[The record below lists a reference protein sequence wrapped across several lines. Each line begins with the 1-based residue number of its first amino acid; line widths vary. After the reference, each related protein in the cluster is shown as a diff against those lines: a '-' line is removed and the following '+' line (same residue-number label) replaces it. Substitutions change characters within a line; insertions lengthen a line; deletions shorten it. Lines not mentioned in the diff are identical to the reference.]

1 MKNSRLILIVPV
13 FIMLVIVLMQ
23 CKHDPVVP
31 ETPPEGGNGNG
42 GNGNI
47 PCDTLDVTYAGSVV
61 PIFEAYCNACHSGAT
76 PQAGIDLTNYEH
88 VATIA
93 QTGQLVGS
101 INHISGF
108 SPMPKD
114 GNKLSLCEIRTIE
127 IWLNDTTFVGPDP
140 GHPCDPDTIY
150 FERDLLP
157 ILQSACAQPGCHDAI
172 TQQDGVRL
180 TDYASVMATG
190 KIKPGDPEDSELY
203 EVITDPDPDKR
214 MPPPPNSTLPADQI
228 AMVEKWIQQGA
239 QNLFCDDEECDTT
252 NVTYSTVVEQIINQ
266 HCYGCHNNGNP
277 LGGLSLEGYDKVV
290 SIANDGRL
298 MGTITHEPGYPAM
311 PKNGMKL
318 SDCKI
323 LLIETWINN
332 GLPN

>member
-1 MKNSRLILIVPV
+1 MKNSRLILIVPA
-13 FIMLVIVLMQ
+13 FIMLAIVLMQ
-23 CKHDPVVP
+23 CKHDPVIP

-61 PIFEAYCNACHSGAT
+61 PIFETYCNACHSGVT
-76 PQAGIDLTNYEH
+76 PGAGIDLTNYEH

-172 TQQDGVRL
+172 TQEGDIRL

-190 KIKPGDPEDSELY
+190 KVKPGQPDESDLY
-203 EVITDPDPDKR
+203 EILIKTDPNDR
-214 MPPPPNSTLPADQI
+214 MPPPPSSPLSADQI
-228 AMVEKWIQQGA
+228 AIVEKWILQGA
-239 QNLFCDDEECDTT
+239 QNLFCDDEECDTSNVKFT
-252 NVTYSTVVEQIINQ
+252 NIVEPIINT
-266 HCYGCHNNGNP
+266 HCLGCHSDSNP
-277 LGGLSLEGYDKVV
+277 LGSLSLEGYDKVV

-298 MGTITHEPGYPAM
+298 IGTITHEPGYPAM

-318 SDCKI
+318 NECKI

>member
-13 FIMLVIVLMQ
+13 IIMLAIVLMQ
-23 CKHDPVVP
+23 CKHDPVIP

-47 PCDTLDVTYAGSVV
+47 
-61 PIFEAYCNACHSGAT
+61 
-76 PQAGIDLTNYEH
+76 
-88 VATIA
+88 
-93 QTGQLVGS
+93 
-101 INHISGF
+101 
-108 SPMPKD
+108 
-114 GNKLSLCEIRTIE
+114 
-127 IWLNDTTFVGPDP
+127 
-140 GHPCDPDTIY
+140 PCDPDTIY

-180 TDYASVMATG
+180 TDYSSVMATG
-190 KIKPGDPEDSELY
+190 KIKPGDPQDSELY
-203 EVITDPDPDKR
+203 EVITDSDPDKR
-214 MPPPPNSTLPADQI
+214 MPPPPNSVLPAEQI
-228 AMVEKWIQQGA
+228 AMIEKWIQQGA

-252 NVTYSTVVEQIINQ
+252 NVTYLTVVEQIINQ
-266 HCYGCHNNGNP
+266 HCYGCHNNSNP
-277 LGGLSLEGYDKVV
+277 LGGLSLEGYDNVV

-298 MGTITHEPGYPAM
+298 IGTITHEPGYPAM
-311 PKNGMKL
+311 PKNGIKL